1 MSTISVRS
9 EAAGCALGNE
19 QARPAN
25 EDEKEPQFD
34 AVRQADSLKAL
45 KVKQLFWKS
54 VFLQRHNKVPDSSAV
69 ACLNTIS
76 RSSTCNL
83 LQPEN

>member
-1 MSTISVRS
+1 MENQGRLQTLPRFEMFTISVRS

-34 AVRQADSLKAL
+34 TVRQADSLKAL
-45 KVKQLFWKS
+45 KFKQLFWKLVS
-54 VFLQRHNKVPDSSAV
+54 FSATKFPILPQLH
-69 ACLNTIS
+69 A
-76 RSSTCNL
+76 
-83 LQPEN
+83 